1 VAAPNGRSIPVQ
13 IVQPAPVARLCAR
26 QNRDLVLALEQPRRQ
41 GATDEATA
49 ASHQNASHIPVLIR
63 FDRRGG
69 LLRLGA
75 EAFRIY
81 DGFMLK
87 TSTLAL
93 AAATAIFAL
102 SGCASTPAAPFD
114 QLKTANLTAYRLQ
127 NYEVPRPCQG
137 RPPAAPGAS
146 FRAYR
151 GGSDLD
157 PARSRRSLAADP
169 AGLLPGGAAAVL
181 PAADTTPRFHD
192 FRILSQT
199 QVLDPDLKESL
210 GKLLGDKGSFDNAD
224 ARCAPN
230 VFYAEMGLSFSST
243 VGQAPN
249 DLLVSFSCNQVVS
262 RSFAWP
268 HRQPA

>member
-1 VAAPNGRSIPVQ
+1 
-13 IVQPAPVARLCAR
+13 
-26 QNRDLVLALEQPRRQ
+26 
-41 GATDEATA
+41 
-49 ASHQNASHIPVLIR
+49 
-63 FDRRGG
+63 
-69 LLRLGA
+69 
-75 EAFRIY
+75 
-81 DGFMLK
+81 MLK

-93 AAATAIFAL
+93 AAATALATL

-127 NYEVPRPCQG
+127 NYEVPSAVPG
-137 RPPAAPGAS
+137 ATAAAPGAV
-146 FRAYR
+146 
-151 GGSDLD
+151 
-157 PARSRRSLAADP
+157 PAIPGLPPEIQGWIQQGAAGLSQLIP
-169 AGLLPGGAAAVL
+169 PGLLPGGTGAVL

-210 GKLLGDKGSFDNAD
+210 GKLLGDKDSFDNAD

-230 VFYAEMGLSFSST
+230 VFYAEMGLSFTST

-268 HRQPA
+268 HPATGMKSDTVKQLSAIVQKIWPQGT